1 VSGLDL
7 RPCRSDYNELAFEK
21 SLFSGELVTSLR
33 RHAPPNPI
41 WRLASNDSPHYPLS
55 LGHISSAAPNG
66 IEFKI
71 LQHFLLSETFAGG
84 VTSKVERDTLKEKY
98 ESAAS
103 RAHS

>member
-1 VSGLDL
+1 
-7 RPCRSDYNELAFEK
+7 
-21 SLFSGELVTSLR
+21 
-33 RHAPPNPI
+33 
-41 WRLASNDSPHYPLS
+41 
-55 LGHISSAAPNG
+55 
-66 IEFKI
+66 